1 MLVKIWMLW
10 NPCGI
15 CEFGLRELSS
25 ILSCF
30 ESVPEL
36 TLHKN
41 SSFSNCVSTLDG
53 SIVQSYDGAVVT
65 ITSTRFENLHSS
77 GYGGALVA
85 IGSKVQIEDTT
96 FRNCS
101 SDQGG
106 GALSASTYLLTG
118 SENSVATYVSVV
130 SSSFDECSSN
140 AYGGAVNAFTQ
151 SSQFNPMIKVHI
163 YSAQFIKCL
172 SSSGGAIYASGL
184 TVDLQIQN
192 CSYLLCQASIS
203 GGALAAD
210 DLAQVKIAS
219 SLFVRNAANGLG
231 GGGVYVR
238 NAFVDCFNSTFSH
251 NTAASGGGGSL
262 YWQGNIRP
270 SLQWNNLC
278 DFNNSAAYG
287 TCIASDLKILAVVS
301 PAGTI
306 FPGLEFNILVEKRD
320 AYGQIISTDS
330 SSLIEIVSVL
340 DKPEGL
346 IRVSDPSFTIQGETI
361 VQMYHGVANFTIS
374 VEPTFSVLDS
384 EKQISQVNHA
394 PSIYFTGDDSQALIQ
409 STMSSATIQLEVG
422 NGSAICPRGYIL
434 SVQKLLSQGFS
445 GTCEFCGQGTYSL
458 NPLKGILENDPSC
471 LTCPVGGN
479 CRGGVDVAF
488 AIGRWIV
495 SDGAYLL
502 ISCPDGYQLVDY
514 AQMGTFSQT
523 NQQCVACS
531 PDQYITDSDN
541 SSILCQQCPVGA
553 LCNGS
558 SLTGLVN
565 GSQWVIDQ
573 NDGQY
578 VLDACPP
585 GYERVNTD
593 ASGQFSFIAQECLL
607 CSAGKYCI
615 GGIVS
620 AISCPAGYF
629 APPGAKSLNS
639 CEPAVFVNVVAMMSI
654 SEADFSSAKQALYI
668 QALATTVN
676 ISAGDAFIS
685 SVSQTRRSESGVF
698 TVIVSDLAASN
709 QEQASSWAQRVD
721 QSIFNIELAKRGLPS
736 CNIQSI
742 SVQTS
747 AGSAQSG
754 LNVIAVALGSVAAVA
769 AFIIAN
775 VYICIFRHRSASRRL
790 IGSAPGTKANQDDL
804 PYELRDKYEALHV
817 LGCGAFGVILE
828 VVFIHSGIRTRIR
841 RAIKLVHSTHKQFT
855 NQELRRL
862 DREVCAQFHR
872 RSLFVMLFNFRW
884 PLTTFWLSGC
894 NVEYHKQPQHSTV
907 LWIREIIAQQCVLV
921 HYGALKWRCC
931 GYCFIH

>member
-495 SDGAYLL
+495 SDGVYLL

-541 SSILCQQCPVGA
+541 SSIICQQCPVGA

-578 VLDACPP
+578 VLDACP
-585 GYERVNTD
+585 
-593 ASGQFSFIAQECLL
+593 
-607 CSAGKYCI
+607 
-615 GGIVS
+615 
-620 AISCPAGYF
+620 
-629 APPGAKSLNS
+629 
-639 CEPAVFVNVVAMMSI
+639 
-654 SEADFSSAKQALYI
+654 
-668 QALATTVN
+668 TTVN

-862 DREVCAQFHR
+862 DREVSAQFHL
-872 RSLFVMLFNFRW
+872 RSLFVMLFNFRS